1 MIVPG
6 AGSIG
11 AYLMAFT
18 LRFLSFYISCLIS
31 SECLP
36 LSVELVG
43 KSEQFPGIPWNAT
56 VFAIV
61 GFVIVLLRHQR
72 FHLRNMIA
80 MPFALGEATNGLVAY
95 ILPQWI
101 HFQVAILAPHL

>member
-1 MIVPG
+1 MFRVHALTMIVPG

-61 GFVIVLLRHQR
+61 GFVIVLPRQISL
-72 FHLRNMIA
+72 I
-80 MPFALGEATNGLVAY
+80 PSLGT
-95 ILPQWI
+95 
-101 HFQVAILAPHL
+101 

>member
-18 LRFLSFYISCLIS
+18 LRSLFYSPFQVLLQIFN
-31 SECLP
+31 

-43 KSEQFPGIPWNAT
+43 KTEQFPGIPWNAT

-61 GFVIVLLRHQR
+61 GLVIYLLLLLLVYIDRE
-72 FHLRNMIA
+72 I
-80 MPFALGEATNGLVAY
+80 NG
-95 ILPQWI
+95 
-101 HFQVAILAPHL
+101 FSTSET